1 MGVEIKS
8 AVVLQKAV
16 PVKMFGRIA
25 VYSTVL
31 SALVF
36 LGMILWIAHKMP

>member
-1 MGVEIKS
+1 MPSSSK
-8 AVVLQKAV
+8 KAV
-16 PVKMFGRIA
+16 PMKMSSRIA

-31 SALVF
+31 SALAF

>member
-1 MGVEIKS
+1 VPSSSK
-8 AVVLQKAV
+8 KAV
-16 PVKMFGRIA
+16 PMKMSSRIA